1 MDDFSSQ
8 AFMSI
13 SVETQ
18 TDELIND
25 EIVGDDDGRFP
36 VLFAPAMVLR
46 LVTREMR
53 DCAARVEMCLPS
65 HQHNAHGLI

>member
-8 AFMSI
+8 AFTSI

-18 TDELIND
+18 TDELIHD

-36 VLFAPAMVLR
+36 VMFLR
-46 LVTREMR
+46 VTPR
-53 DCAARVEMCLPS
+53 
-65 HQHNAHGLI
+65 